1 MRKDS
6 AALMNTDCEKDT
18 GGKAGFIKDKNT
30 YTLYKTDIQ
39 KRNYKMLF
47 YVSFSLLFLGIL
59 FLTVNSFF
67 HIFNSGTKYIYLYWV
82 GSSCCM
88 FLLCLWKKQWILNHA
103 IAVLYIYLAGI
114 MISMIISGTY
124 FYRDSASAVMIGCI
138 ACMPIL
144 LFDKQWRFCLF
155 DISICSLFIIF
166 SFMAKDSSVAL
177 IDCVNAF
184 SFCFI
189 SCLIGMYTI
198 QLKFLDIRTKYMILE
213 QLETDSLTGLMSR
226 NAAIREIEKYYR
238 SPSSGIGALFIIDID
253 HFKDINDTYGHLEG
267 DHILIEVAHIIRDSF
282 PETDC
287 KARLGGDEFLV
298 FMKNVE
304 DTVRIQT
311 YAESLNRNVQ
321 EGSFSFNKNLHLT
334 VSIGISL
341 CRECTSFEELYVQA
355 DTMLYEVKNQNRNGY
370 KIYDK

>member
-1 MRKDS
+1 
-6 AALMNTDCEKDT
+6 
-18 GGKAGFIKDKNT
+18 
-30 YTLYKTDIQ
+30 
-39 KRNYKMLF
+39 
-47 YVSFSLLFLGIL
+47 
-59 FLTVNSFF
+59 
-67 HIFNSGTKYIYLYWV
+67 
-82 GSSCCM
+82 
-88 FLLCLWKKQWILNHA
+88 
-103 IAVLYIYLAGI
+103 
-114 MISMIISGTY
+114 
-124 FYRDSASAVMIGCI
+124 
-138 ACMPIL
+138 
-144 LFDKQWRFCLF
+144 
-155 DISICSLFIIF
+155 
-166 SFMAKDSSVAL
+166 
-177 IDCVNAF
+177 
-184 SFCFI
+184 
-189 SCLIGMYTI
+189 
-198 QLKFLDIRTKYMILE
+198 MILE

-304 DTVRIQT
+304 DTARIQT